1 MKSRWL
7 LLIPSFLSVFLFALS
22 AGARQLVFW
31 RFEANQNRLE
41 FTTDVGVQPRAQL
54 IANPTRVVIDL
65 PGISLEGPT
74 DSQKVGG
81 TVKEIRV
88 GQFDNRTTRIVIE
101 LAPGYTLDP
110 QQVKFRGLTP
120 NQWTVQL
127 PRPERVGLVPGQ
139 PLVADNSNSFE
150 NPSASQNLLLKLKEN
165 P

>member
-1 MKSRWL
+1 LKFRWL
-7 LLIPSFLSVFLFALS
+7 LLISSFLSVFLFALS

-31 RFEANQNRLE
+31 RFEPNQNRLE

-74 DSQKVGG
+74 DSQRVGG
-81 TVKEIRV
+81 TVREIRV

-110 QQVKFRGLTP
+110 QQVQFRGLTP

-127 PRPERVGLVPGQ
+127 PRPQRVGLSPGQ
-139 PLVADNSNSFE
+139 PPVADNSSRNS
-150 NPSASQNLLLKLKEN
+150 SVSQNVLLKLKEN
-165 P
+165 L